1 MTKMRER
8 VPMWLTL
15 AVWLASVSIAAA
27 QSGSETF
34 TATASVKTAGG
45 ASASA
50 PVTITVDRKMPTAE
64 AETLVKAFV
73 SGGSAALRKALVGVA
88 PTGTVAVG
96 AGAATPIRIAIER
109 PTSDGRLLTLVT
121 DKPVLFIGGGLPNA
135 KPKEG
140 YDYAVIDLQLNASGG
155 GSGVMAPAA
164 KIKPLQ
170 GVFVVEDYGAEM
182 LTLNDIKKTK

>member
-1 MTKMRER
+1 MMKMREK
-8 VPMWLTL
+8 VPMCLTVG
-15 AVWLASVSIAAA
+15 VWLASVSIAAA
-27 QSGSETF
+27 QAGREQF

-50 PVTITVDRKMPTAE
+50 PVTITVDRKMPAAE

-73 SGGSAALRKALVGVA
+73 SGGSDALRKALVGVA
-88 PTGTVAVG
+88 PTGVVTVG

-121 DKPVLFIGGGLPNA
+121 DKPVLFLGGGLPNA

-170 GVFVVEDYGAEM
+170 GVFVVEDYGAE
-182 LTLNDIKKTK
+182 LVTLNDVKTTK